1 MSGEPCRSRRSPD
14 AALHRSTHRSE
25 RACYPYCPVRVAV
38 LSDIHSNGPALE
50 AVLAALPEVD
60 AIWQLGD
67 VVGYGPHP
75 VGVIERLSSKG
86 AGGVRGNHDAAAL
99 GEIDTEWFNGD
110 ARTAVEWSGTQL
122 TAPARKWLTALPTTR
137 REGHFTLAH
146 ASPRDPVWEYV
157 YSPSI
162 AAAVFGAFDT
172 THCLVGHTHVPLV
185 FREGRDAIEMLDPR
199 IGEVVRLDER
209 RTILNP
215 GSVGQPRDGDPR
227 ASAMVLDTE
236 ALTATW
242 LRIPYP
248 VEETQAAMRE
258 AGLPARLVER
268 LSYGL

>member
-1 MSGEPCRSRRSPD
+1 M
-14 AALHRSTHRSE
+14 
-25 RACYPYCPVRVAV
+25 
-38 LSDIHSNGPALE
+38 
-50 AVLAALPEVD
+50 AALPEVD
-60 AIWQLGD
+60 LLWQLGD

-75 VGVIERLSSKG
+75 VAVIERLSAAG
-86 AGGVRGNHDAAAL
+86 AGGVRGNHDAAAI
-99 GEIDTEWFNGD
+99 GAIDTEWFNGD
-110 ARTAVEWSGTQL
+110 ARTAVEWSGAQL
-122 TAPARKWLTALPTTR
+122 TPAAKAWLAALPAIR
-137 REGHFTLAH
+137 HEGEFTLVH

-162 AAAVFGAFDT
+162 AAAVFGAFET

-185 FREGRDAIEMLDPR
+185 FREADGEIETLDPQV
-199 IGEVVRLDER
+199 GAVLQLDER

-242 LRIPYP
+242 IRVSYP
-248 VEETQAAMRE
+248 VAETQAAMRS
-258 AGLPARLVER
+258 AGLPTRLVER

>member
-1 MSGEPCRSRRSPD
+1 M
-14 AALHRSTHRSE
+14 
-25 RACYPYCPVRVAV
+25 RVAV

-67 VVGYGPHP
+67 IVGYGPHP
-75 VGVIERLSSKG
+75 VGVISRLSSEG

-99 GEIDTEWFNGD
+99 GEIDTEWFNDD
-110 ARTAVEWSGTQL
+110 ARAAVEWSGAQL
-122 TAPARKWLTALPTTR
+122 TPTARTWLTALPTTR
-137 REGHFTLAH
+137 REGEFTLAH

-162 AAAVFGAFDT
+162 AAAVFDAFET

-185 FREGRDAIEMLDPR
+185 FRAAHGGIETLDPR
-199 IGEVVRLDER
+199 VGEVLRLDER

-227 ASAMVLDTE
+227 ASAMVIDTE
-236 ALTATW
+236 ELTATW
-242 LRIPYP
+242 LRVPYP